1 MIDPFIFPS
10 TATLSIEAST
20 SKLPAPPEAANS
32 LVSAIDITSTSSV
45 NGYILVVT
53 FEISA
58 SSDKQFIG
66 FWKYGEQA
74 SGNKP
79 GWYDYGTLAANGN
92 GTGYEISAD
101 QKTLTIYLIDG
112 VRGDNDLQVNA
123 GITDPALPI
132 IQAGPIVFKDGFES
146 SR

>member
-1 MIDPFIFPS
+1 LHLAATRIFHS
-10 TATLSIEAST
+10 C
-20 SKLPAPPEAANS
+20 NS
-32 LVSAIDITSTSSV
+32 PTSSV

-53 FEISA
+53 FDIAS
-58 SSDKQFIG
+58 SSDKQFTG

-74 SGNKP
+74 SGGIP
-79 GWYDYGTLAANGN
+79 SWYDYGTLAANGD

-146 SR
+146 SK